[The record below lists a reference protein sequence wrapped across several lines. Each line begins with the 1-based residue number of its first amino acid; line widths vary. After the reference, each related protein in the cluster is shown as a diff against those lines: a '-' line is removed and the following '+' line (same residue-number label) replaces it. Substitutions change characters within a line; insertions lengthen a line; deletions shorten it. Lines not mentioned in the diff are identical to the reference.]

1 MQIVKCAWC
10 HHLIGYRTD
19 GRRHTTITAE
29 ICEACEEA
37 VIEAC
42 RQHLAEPRRTVVRDV
57 NLIVL
62 GFQSTTNETR
72 YLLLIFNNEDAH
84 PLQ

>member
-42 RQHLAEPRRTVVRDV
+42 RQHLAEPERD
-57 NLIVL
+57 
-62 GFQSTTNETR
+62 ST
-72 YLLLIFNNEDAH
+72 
-84 PLQ
+84 